1 MGYFSLSKMF
11 SSRKKKRKFH
21 FFSSGHQGEHCPW
34 SLNTNE
40 EELVT
45 RSTVWRQQRGAEG
58 TVKTSAVGGCRKQ
71 NKKNLFALLQRCLI
85 SWRM

>member
-1 MGYFSLSKMF
+1 MMNGLFQSFQNVFKQE
-11 SSRKKKRKFH
+11 KKRKFH

-58 TVKTSAVGGCRKQ
+58 TVKTSAVGGCRKK
-71 NKKNLFALLQRCLI
+71 NKQKKTSLLFCSAA
-85 SWRM
+85 